1 MTSSGTYVP
10 PKTQNGPPSTA
21 VVAAVA
27 PPISGGI
34 KSGSRSHQSTVGALN
49 SAGLTGL

>member
-1 MTSSGTYVP
+1 VTSSGTYVP

-27 PPISGGI
+27 PPISSEM
-34 KSGSRSHQSTVGALN
+34 KSGSRGHQGTVGALN